1 MHQFE
6 VWPRLARIDY
16 AAGEIAYGVLAI
28 AYGVLG
34 IVYGNLLYGSVK
46 WRNLIGNF
54 RACRWDA
61 AVPHV
66 CPFMLFAL
74 QQHPGLHGPR
84 V

>member
-54 RACRWDA
+54 RAC
-61 AVPHV
+61 
-66 CPFMLFAL
+66 
-74 QQHPGLHGPR
+74 
-84 V
+84 

>member
-46 WRNLIGNF
+46 WRNLIGIF
-54 RACRWDA
+54 RAC
-61 AVPHV
+61 
-66 CPFMLFAL
+66 
-74 QQHPGLHGPR
+74 
-84 V
+84 

>member
-1 MHQFE
+1 MEGVLHQFE
-6 VWPRLARIDY
+6 VWSRLARIDY

-54 RACRWDA
+54 RAC
-61 AVPHV
+61 
-66 CPFMLFAL
+66 
-74 QQHPGLHGPR
+74 
-84 V
+84 

>member
-1 MHQFE
+1 MEGVLHQFE

-34 IVYGNLLYGSVK
+34 IVYGVLGIVYGNLLYGSVK

-54 RACRWDA
+54 RAC
-61 AVPHV
+61 
-66 CPFMLFAL
+66 
-74 QQHPGLHGPR
+74 
-84 V
+84 